1 MWDSGPAVVLSAAN
15 VPEPSGL
22 GRIRLVQLYRIGSLV
37 IGVLLLAAFAQTGM
51 ALYENERARS
61 VLIDQVDQA
70 ALEQSKLS
78 AAIAAQDSAIREY
91 ALDGGQDRLA
101 EYHAAVQQETASV
114 ARIRQVLDGVAGSG
128 SVVRHL
134 DSTAGDTQTWR
145 AAFADQ
151 VAAGPGGR
159 SLLPDQSR
167 EARRLLNRARDDME
181 PLQSG
186 IAELHDRTV
195 ATLRSRARTT
205 LWSTGGALALVVLVS
220 LALAMLIR
228 RTVLTPVSTLTERVR
243 AVAQGDFAHPLDVP
257 GPSEINE
264 LAVIIDA
271 MRDRIIEEWRASV
284 AQTNRLDAQTEE
296 LRRSNAELE
305 QFAYVASHDL
315 QEPLRKVASFC
326 QMIERRYGDRLD
338 DRGLQYIEFAVDGAK
353 RMQALINDLLA
364 FSRVGRV
371 SSVDDAVDL
380 NEVARQALG
389 NLAALREET
398 GAEVDVGDLPRVS
411 GDRAQFVRLFQ
422 NLVGNA
428 IKFRRP
434 DEPPR
439 VVVDA
444 RRAGDEWEFRC
455 ADNGIGIEPRHADRI
470 FLIFQRLHPRDEYTG
485 TGIGLALCKKIVE
498 YHGGRIWLDTDD
510 PDRTDGADAAGTTFR
525 WTLPVQP
532 DLEPEPEPAPEPE
545 PETQT
550 RPEPESDDGGKHA

>member
-1 MWDSGPAVVLSAAN
+1 MPPDGPVSGDPVSDGPVSDGPPRRRARASGPAVVLPAAD
-15 VPEPSGL
+15 VPEPRGMS
-22 GRIRLVQLYRIGSLV
+22 RIRLGQLYRVGSFIL
-37 IGVLLLAAFAQTGM
+37 GLLLLAMFAQTGM
-51 ALYENERARS
+51 ALYENERAQDIL
-61 VLIDQVDQA
+61 VNQVDQA
-70 ALEQSKLS
+70 ALEQFRLS
-78 AAIAAQDSAIREY
+78 AAIAAQDSTIREY
-91 ALDGGQDRLA
+91 AIDGGPDRLA
-101 EYHAAVQQETASV
+101 EYRAAVQQETTSA
-114 ARIRQVLDGVAGSG
+114 ARMRRVLAGVSGSG
-128 SVVRHL
+128 DVVRL
-134 DSTAGDTQTWR
+134 LARTTDDTRTWR
-145 AAFADQ
+145 AAFADRI
-151 VAAGPGGR
+151 AAGPGGR
-159 SLLPDQSR
+159 GLQPDQSR
-167 EARRLLNRARDDME
+167 EARSLLNQARTDMG
-181 PLQSG
+181 PLQTG
-186 IAELHDRTV
+186 ITELHDRTV

-205 LWSTGGALALVVLVS
+205 LWSTGGALGLVVLAS
-220 LALAMLIR
+220 LTLAVLIR
-228 RTVLTPVSTLTERVR
+228 RTVLTPVSTLTGRVR
-243 AVAQGDFAHPLDVP
+243 RVAQGDFAHPLDVA
-257 GPSEINE
+257 GPSEIHE

-271 MRDRIIEEWRASV
+271 MRDRIIDEWRASV
-284 AQTNRLDAQTEE
+284 AQTSRLDAQAEE

-338 DRGLQYIEFAVDGAK
+338 DRGRQYIEFAVDGAK

-364 FSRVGRV
+364 FSRVGRE
-371 SSVDDAVDL
+371 SGADESVDL

-398 GAEVDVGDLPRVS
+398 DAQVDVGDLPHVS
-411 GDRAQFVRLFQ
+411 GDRTQLVRLFQ

-498 YHGGRIWLDTDD
+498 YHGGRIWLGSG
-510 PDRTDGADAAGTTFR
+510 DGSPGTTFH

-532 DLEPEPEPAPEPE
+532 RSE
-545 PETQT
+545 
-550 RPEPESDDGGKHA
+550 DGGTHD